1 MNTKSIHLLVA
12 TILLAAI
19 APVLAGSNDY
29 KEAVLQEVYTFANH
43 NRMNLGALHRDV
55 HADCIVAVT
64 LNIAI
69 NADGSLQRVNIVE
82 TSTVPVF
89 DRYSKYVVEQAA
101 PFPPLSEYHSSA
113 LDTIN
118 FDHVFRLDARVW
130 NDSQH
135 STQRC
140 KSL

>member
-1 MNTKSIHLLVA
+1 MNTKSIRLLVA
-12 TILLAAI
+12 TLLLAAI
-19 APVLAGSNDY
+19 APVLAAPNDY
-29 KEAVLQEVYTFANH
+29 KEAVLQEVYTFASH
-43 NRMNLGALHRDV
+43 NRMNRDALHRDV

-69 NADGSLQRVNIVE
+69 NADGSLQQVNIVE

-101 PFPPLSEYHSSA
+101 PFPPLSEYHSSTP
-113 LDTIN
+113 DTIN
-118 FDHVFRLDARVW
+118 FDHVLRLDARVW
-130 NDSQH
+130 NDMQH

-140 KSL
+140 KPL